1 MHPDLAI
8 ALNRL
13 EADIRAGAL
22 DRSALFWLKTFVVLA
37 VTNDGVVRSDRWVED
52 GLVSARAVPGLSAA
66 ELAPRQRLV
75 SDYGLFRFV
84 RLKDDA
90 EFSGDAL
97 AALDWQRKYR
107 VSLMPAY
114 LPDLQ
119 GLQTWTDALWAELGG
134 VDPQAVALE
143 QVLMR
148 YLGTPPNSYLLEIL
162 HEAQAIY
169 HGWLP
174 RPAVERIAAA
184 ADLPACLLYTSRC
197 V

>member
-13 EADIRAGAL
+13 EADMRAGAL

-52 GLVSARAVPGLSAA
+52 GLVSARAVPGLSTA
-66 ELAPRQRLV
+66 ELAPRQLLV

-114 LPDLQ
+114 LPDLHA
-119 GLQTWTDALWAELGG
+119 LQTWTDALWAELGG

-148 YLGTPPNSYLLEIL
+148 YLGTPSVTIS
-162 HEAQAIY
+162 
-169 HGWLP
+169 P
-174 RPAVERIAAA
+174 RFAVPLGGGGSAKRGEGV
-184 ADLPACLLYTSRC
+184 PEE
-197 V
+197 

>member
-13 EADIRAGAL
+13 EADMRSGAL
-22 DRSALFWLKTFVVLA
+22 DRSALFWLRIFVVLA
-37 VTNDGVVRSDRWVED
+37 VADDGVVRSDRWVDD
-52 GLVSARAVPGLSAA
+52 GLAAARAVPGLSAA
-66 ELAPRQRLV
+66 ELAPRQLLV

-114 LPDLQ
+114 LPDLHA
-119 GLQTWTDALWAELGG
+119 LQTWTDALWAELGG

-143 QVLMR
+143 RVLKR
-148 YLGTPPNSYLLEIL
+148 YLGTSSPTYPS
-162 HEAQAIY
+162 
-169 HGWLP
+169 GTP
-174 RPAVERIAAA
+174 SPARGG
-184 ADLPACLLYTSRC
+184 ADRGRR
-197 V
+197 

>member
-13 EADIRAGAL
+13 EADMRSGAL
-22 DRSALFWLKTFVVLA
+22 DRSALFWLRTFVVLA
-37 VTNDGVVRSDRWVED
+37 VADDGVVRSDRWVDD
-52 GLVSARAVPGLSAA
+52 GLASARAVPGLSAV

-107 VSLMPAY
+107 VSLTPAY
-114 LPDLQ
+114 LPDLPA
-119 GLQTWTDALWAELGG
+119 LQAWTDALWAELGG

-143 QVLMR
+143 RVLKR
-148 YLGTPPNSYLLEIL
+148 YLGTPSPTLPPRNPLPNPP
-162 HEAQAIY
+162 
-169 HGWLP
+169 P
-174 RPAVERIAAA
+174 RRRRES
-184 ADLPACLLYTSRC
+184 DLCTPSSS
-197 V
+197 